1 MKRSFS
7 IFLGVLLLTTSIP
20 VLAQDKTPEVSR
32 SAAVVTPGTLWLS
45 VEENLRNLTDALK
58 RDDMASIGVTAISM
72 KNAVDALISADVQT
86 EVKPGEEE
94 HLVNSLNQL
103 RSVIVE
109 LEEAVASGEK
119 VAIQDAVTKA
129 SGAVTLTRIDV
140 PPGLLEKISGA
151 AVRAEI
157 INTPALKKG
166 KDETVTLRL
175 KSAISGKP
183 LKSEDFE
190 VVHTERIHALIVDP
204 QLQDY
209 KHVHPEEIDVP
220 GEYSFSINPDTD
232 CTYRLW
238 ADVTPVKGKQE
249 YSVVDIPGGDGC
261 GNVGIDRTESS
272 SSTSGVHTATL
283 SIPDGGIRDGQE
295 VMLAVKL
302 VDDKGE
308 EVQALE
314 PLMGAYAHMVGFYDD
329 YHTIAHMH
337 PIGDEPKTE
346 EDRGTSPVSFHFE
359 PQQSGFVKLFLQ
371 VRINGKDEVFPFGI
385 VVQE

>member
-1 MKRSFS
+1 MKQSFS
-7 IFLGVLLLTTSIP
+7 IFLGVLLLTTAMP
-20 VLAQDKTPEVSR
+20 VYAQDKAPAASRPVS
-32 SAAVVTPGTLWLS
+32 VVTPGALWLS

-58 RDDMASIGVTAISM
+58 RDDMATVEVTATSM
-72 KNAVDALISADVQT
+72 KNAVNALIAADVQT

-103 RSVIVE
+103 RAVIVE
-109 LEEAVASGEK
+109 MEESVASGDK
-119 VAIQDAVTKA
+119 AVIQDAVTKV

-157 INTPALKKG
+157 INTPTLKKG
-166 KDETVTLRL
+166 KDENVTLRL
-175 KSAISGKP
+175 KSAVSGKP

-190 VVHTERIHALIVDP
+190 VVHTERIHALIIDP

-220 GEYSFSINPDTD
+220 GEYSFTMTPDTE

-249 YSVVDIPGGDGC
+249 YAVVDIAGGDGC
-261 GNVGIDRTESS
+261 GNVGIDRTESVS
-272 SSTSGVHTATL
+272 ATSGGYTATV
-283 SIPDGGIRDGQE
+283 SIPEAGIRSGKSVTLE
-295 VMLAVKL
+295 VKL
-302 VDDKGE
+302 VDDKGDD
-308 EVQALE
+308 VQELE

-329 YHTIAHMH
+329 YRTIAHMH
-337 PIGDEPKTE
+337 PMGDEPRTD
-346 EDRGTSPVSFHFE
+346 EDLGSSPVSFHFE

-371 VRINGKDEVFPFGI
+371 VMINGKEEVFPFGVI
-385 VVQE
+385 VQ

>member
-7 IFLGVLLLTTSIP
+7 IFLGVLLLTTAMP
-20 VLAQDKTPEVSR
+20 VYAQDKAPAASRPVS
-32 SAAVVTPGTLWLS
+32 VVTPGALWLS

-58 RDDMASIGVTAISM
+58 RDDMATVEVTATSM
-72 KNAVDALISADVQT
+72 KNAVNALIAADVQT

-103 RSVIVE
+103 RAVIVE
-109 LEEAVASGEK
+109 MEESVASGDK
-119 VAIQDAVTKA
+119 AVIQDAVTKV

-157 INTPALKKG
+157 INTPTLKKG
-166 KDETVTLRL
+166 KDENVTLRL
-175 KSAISGKP
+175 KSAVSGKP

-190 VVHTERIHALIVDP
+190 VVHTERIHALIIDP

-220 GEYSFSINPDTD
+220 GEYSFTMTPDTE

-249 YSVVDIPGGDGC
+249 YAVVDIAGGDGC
-261 GNVGIDRTESS
+261 GNVGIDRTESVS
-272 SSTSGVHTATL
+272 ATSGGYTATV
-283 SIPDGGIRDGQE
+283 SIPAAGIRSGKSVTLE
-295 VMLAVKL
+295 VKL
-302 VDDKGE
+302 VDDKGDD
-308 EVQALE
+308 VQELE

-329 YHTIAHMH
+329 YRTIAHMH
-337 PIGDEPKTE
+337 PMGDEPRTD
-346 EDRGTSPVSFHFE
+346 EDRGSSPVSFHFE

-371 VRINGKDEVFPFGI
+371 VMINGKEEVFPFGV
-385 VVQE
+385 VVQ

>member
-7 IFLGVLLLTTSIP
+7 IFLGALLLTTSIP
-20 VLAQDKTPEVSR
+20 VLAQDEVPAGSK
-32 SAAVVTPGTLWLS
+32 SAAIVTPGTLWLS

-58 RDDMASIGVTAISM
+58 RDDMQSVGVTATSM

-103 RSVIVE
+103 RAVIVE
-109 LEEAVASGEK
+109 LEDAVASGEK
-119 VAIQDAVTKA
+119 TAIQDAVTKT

-190 VVHTERIHALIVDP
+190 VVHTERVHALIIDP

-209 KHVHPEEIDVP
+209 KHVHPGEIDVP
-220 GEYSFSINPDTD
+220 GEYSFAINPDTD

-249 YSVVDIPGGDGC
+249 YAVVDIAGGDGC
-261 GNVGIDRTESS
+261 GNVGIDRTESVS
-272 SSTSGVHTATL
+272 ATSGGYTATL
-283 SIPDGGIRDGQE
+283 NVPEAGIRNGKD
-295 VMLAVKL
+295 VMLDIKL

-308 EVQALE
+308 DVPELE

-329 YHTIAHMH
+329 YRTIAHMH
-337 PIGDEPKTE
+337 PMGDEPKTD

-371 VRINGKDEVFPFGI
+371 VKVNGKEEVFPFGI
-385 VVQE
+385 VVQD

>member
-1 MKRSFS
+1 MKQSFS
-7 IFLGVLLLTTSIP
+7 IFLGVLLLTTAMP
-20 VLAQDKTPEVSR
+20 VYAQDKAPAASRPVS
-32 SAAVVTPGTLWLS
+32 VVTPGALWLS

-58 RDDMASIGVTAISM
+58 RDDMATVEVTATSM
-72 KNAVDALISADVQT
+72 KNAVDALIAADVQT

-109 LEEAVASGEK
+109 MEESVASGDK
-119 VAIQDAVTKA
+119 AVIQDAVTKV

-157 INTPALKKG
+157 INTPTLKKG
-166 KDETVTLRL
+166 KDENVTLRL
-175 KSAISGKP
+175 KSAVSGKP

-190 VVHTERIHALIVDP
+190 VVHTERIHALIIDP

-220 GEYSFSINPDTD
+220 GEYSFTMTPDTE

-249 YSVVDIPGGDGC
+249 YAVVDIAGGDGC
-261 GNVGIDRTESS
+261 GNVGIDRTESAS
-272 SSTSGVHTATL
+272 ATSGGYTATV
-283 SIPDGGIRDGQE
+283 SIPEAGIRSGKSVTLE
-295 VMLAVKL
+295 VKL
-302 VDDKGE
+302 VDDKGDD
-308 EVQALE
+308 VQELE

-329 YHTIAHMH
+329 YRTIAHMH
-337 PIGDEPKTE
+337 PMGDEPRTD
-346 EDRGTSPVSFHFE
+346 EDRGSSPVSFHFE

-371 VRINGKDEVFPFGI
+371 VMINGKEEVFPFGV
-385 VVQE
+385 VVQ

>member
-1 MKRSFS
+1 MKQSFS
-7 IFLGVLLLTTSIP
+7 IFLGVLLLTAALP
-20 VLAQDKTPEVSR
+20 VCAQDKAPVVAKSVST
-32 SAAVVTPGTLWLS
+32 VTPGSLWLS

-58 RDDMASIGVTAISM
+58 RDDLGTVGVTATSM
-72 KNAVDALISADVQT
+72 KNAVDALIAADVQA

-103 RSVIVE
+103 RAVIVE
-109 LEEAVASGEK
+109 LEDAVASGDK
-119 VAIQDAVTKA
+119 VIIQESVTKT

-140 PPGLLEKISGA
+140 PPGLLEKISGS

-157 INTPALKKG
+157 INTPALKKE
-166 KDETVTLRL
+166 KEESVTLRL
-175 KSAISGKP
+175 KSAVSGKP
-183 LKSEDFE
+183 LKSEDLE
-190 VVHTERIHALIVDP
+190 LVHTERIHALIIDP

-220 GEYSFSINPDTD
+220 GEYSFTMTPGTD

-249 YSVVDIPGGDGC
+249 YAVVDVPGGDGC
-261 GNVGIDRTESS
+261 GNVGIDRTESVS
-272 SSTSGVHTATL
+272 ATSGAYTATL
-283 SIPDGGIRDGQE
+283 TVPDGGIRNGKE
-295 VMLAVKL
+295 VSLEVSL
-302 VDDKGE
+302 VDDKGDA
-308 EVQALE
+308 VQGLE

-329 YHTIAHMH
+329 YRTIAHMH
-337 PIGDEPKTE
+337 PMGDAPKTE

-371 VRINGKDEVFPFGI
+371 IKVNGKEEVFPFGVI
-385 VVQE
+385 VQE

>member
-7 IFLGVLLLTTSIP
+7 IFLGVLLLTTAMP
-20 VLAQDKTPEVSR
+20 VYAQDKAPAASRPVS
-32 SAAVVTPGTLWLS
+32 VVTPGALWLS

-58 RDDMASIGVTAISM
+58 RDDMATVEVTATSM
-72 KNAVDALISADVQT
+72 KNAVNALIAADVQT

-103 RSVIVE
+103 RAVIVE
-109 LEEAVASGEK
+109 MEESVASGDK
-119 VAIQDAVTKA
+119 AVIQDAVTKV

-157 INTPALKKG
+157 INTPTLKKG
-166 KDETVTLRL
+166 KDENVTLRL
-175 KSAISGKP
+175 KSAVSGKP

-190 VVHTERIHALIVDP
+190 VVHTERIHALIIDP

-220 GEYSFSINPDTD
+220 GEYSFTMTPDTE

-249 YSVVDIPGGDGC
+249 YAVVDIAGGDGC
-261 GNVGIDRTESS
+261 GNVGIDRTESVS
-272 SSTSGVHTATL
+272 ATSGGYTATV
-283 SIPDGGIRDGQE
+283 SIPEAGIRSGKSVTLE
-295 VMLAVKL
+295 VKL
-302 VDDKGE
+302 VDDKGDD
-308 EVQALE
+308 VQELE

-329 YHTIAHMH
+329 YRTIAHMH
-337 PIGDEPKTE
+337 PMGDEPRTD
-346 EDRGTSPVSFHFE
+346 EDRGSSPVSFHFE

-371 VRINGKDEVFPFGI
+371 VMINGKEEVFPFGV
-385 VVQE
+385 VVQ